1 MRRHGHAALLAGAG
15 TLVIASLAR
24 GQAAP
29 DPAGAAAGPVQL
41 QEITVTGSRIIQ
53 NGLNSP
59 TPLTSI
65 NMGEMSQLQP
75 TTVADQLNDLPT
87 FSGSR
92 SQMTNASGGN
102 FGTSPAAP
110 NPSENVLNLRNMGY
124 TRTLILYD
132 GKRVPPT
139 SPDGTT
145 DVNMIPQMLLQ
156 RVDIVTGG
164 ASAVYGSDAVTGV
177 VNFVTDTHFNGLKVD
192 ANTGIS
198 HDRDDKTYDQGIAWG
213 RTLFGGRGH
222 FEASFEN
229 RDEPSILLRSQ
240 RGWGR
245 DVWTAQGLG
254 TDADP
259 FHLVEN
265 TRIGNSTFG
274 GLITSGALSGQQF
287 TSNGFLAPFVHGTPT
302 SATLPYSKYPYESGG
317 DGAFYN
323 SSFKAAQKMDQ
334 LFTRMDYDFSDSVH
348 GDATLA
354 ATYEHTANSYVYSA
368 LNNATLS
375 AQNPY
380 LLPQYEATLLAAGQP
395 ALKLNETLADFPPEM
410 TDSWERQYFANLEL
424 QGKLGGG
431 YHWDA
436 WYTHAE
442 TRQDTRQ
449 DDNINNQRL
458 YASLDAVTDPTT
470 GQPACSVTLT
480 NPGLDPGCV
489 PLDVFGPGASSQAAI
504 GYVVQPTEFLSV
516 QKMDDVSASITGA
529 PLHDWAGPVNVALN
543 AEWRRLWWELSSD
556 ATPTDAVNCTGIQ
569 YNCTAS
575 TLLWLDGSTPNR
587 SPVTQAVSEAALEF
601 DVPLLANHSLAQDV
615 SVNGAARYTHY
626 DTSGSAVTWK
636 AGLVWKLDE
645 QLTLRATRS
654 RDIRAP
660 TLSDLYFPRAISTI
674 TITDLLTGYSPTVT
688 NIAGGNPNLTPEV
701 GYTTTAGLV
710 FQPDWLPGL
719 AVTLDGFWI
728 NITNAITNLQ
738 GTNPSVQAACY
749 RSGGAS
755 PYCELQQRP
764 NGFTDTSQA
773 NAVTGWFNEEINIA
787 SQSTAGADLDA
798 TYRTTVF
805 SHPLRVRAVGTFQP
819 HIIYTTPGLTT
830 IDLGGV
836 AFSSNALQASPVW
849 RWTLMGDYSPVHNF
863 AIDVMERWRSSL
875 AWTGDPTQIVST
887 PRIASVAY
895 TDLNLSY
902 LFDQGESTT
911 EVYLN
916 IQNLFNKQPPP
927 AAFLGANGNPGGF
940 GGFVYGD
947 DPIGAYFTVGFRYR
961 H

>member
-1 MRRHGHAALLAGAG
+1 MRHNGHAVLLAGAG
-15 TLVIASLAR
+15 TLAFASIAGAQS
-24 GQAAP
+24 AP
-29 DPAGAAAGPVQL
+29 DPGPSTPSPVQL

-53 NGLNSP
+53 SGLSSP
-59 TPLTSI
+59 TPLTSVNI
-65 NMGEMSQLQP
+65 GDMSELQP

-92 SQMTNASGGN
+92 SQMTNASAGN

-139 SPDGTT
+139 SPDGTV

-156 RVDIVTGG
+156 RVDVVTGG

-177 VNFVTDTHFNGLKVD
+177 VNFVTNTHFNGLKVD
-192 ANTGIS
+192 ANAGIS

-213 RTLFGGRGH
+213 KSLFGGRGH

-229 RDEPSILLRSQ
+229 RDDPSILLRSQ

-245 DVWTAQGLG
+245 DVWTVQGAG
-254 TDADP
+254 TAADP
-259 FHLVEN
+259 FHLVGN
-265 TRIGNSTFG
+265 SRIATSTFG
-274 GLITSGALSGQQF
+274 GLINSGALAGQMF
-287 TSNGFLAPFVHGTPT
+287 TNNGFLAPFVAGAPTGTT
-302 SATLPYSKYPYESGG
+302 GYQSGG

-323 SSFKAAQKMDQ
+323 TSFKAALKMDQ
-334 LFTRMDYDFSDSVH
+334 AFARMDYDFSDSVH

-354 ATYEHTANSYVYSA
+354 TTYEHTANSYV
-368 LNNATLS
+368 NNILTSVTMS

-380 LLPQYEATLLAAGQP
+380 LLPQYQQELLAAGQSTFKFSKTW
-395 ALKLNETLADFPPEM
+395 LDMPPEM
-410 TDSWERQYFANLEL
+410 TDSWERQYFANFEL
-424 QGKLGGG
+424 QGEFGGG

-449 DDNINNQRL
+449 DNNINSQNL
-458 YASLDAVTDPTT
+458 YASLNAVTDPST
-470 GQPACSVTLT
+470 GQPVCNVALS

-489 PLDVFGPGASSQAAI
+489 PMDVFGTNSESQAAI
-504 GYVVQPTEFLSV
+504 NYVLGSTEFLST
-516 QKMDDVSASITGA
+516 QKMDDVSASVTGA

-543 AEWRRLWWELSSD
+543 AEWRRLWWELDSD
-556 ATPTDAVNCTGIQ
+556 ATPTDPVNCTGIQ
-569 YNCTAS
+569 YNCSAS
-575 TLLWLDGSTPNR
+575 TLLWYDGATPSR
-587 SPVTQAVSEAALEF
+587 SPVQQRVGEAALEF
-601 DVPLLANHSLAQDV
+601 DAPLLKNVLLAKDV
-615 SVNGAARYTHY
+615 SINGAARYTDY

-636 AGLVWKLDE
+636 AGLVWKVGD

-660 TLSDLYFPRAISTI
+660 TLYDLYFPRATSTI
-674 TITDLLTGYSPTVT
+674 TITDLLTGQSPTVL
-688 NIAGGNPNLTPEV
+688 NVAGGNPNLRPEV

-710 FQPDWLPGL
+710 FQPDWLRGFAL
-719 AVTLDGFWI
+719 TLDGFWI
-728 NITNAITNLQ
+728 RITNAITSLQ
-738 GTNPSVQAACY
+738 GTNPTVQEACY
-749 RSGGAS
+749 RSGGTS
-755 PYCELQQRP
+755 TYCDLQARP
-764 NGFTDTSQA
+764 DGFTDTSA
-773 NAVTGWFNEEINIA
+773 GNAVTAWYNEEINIA
-787 SQSTAGADLDA
+787 SQTTEGADLDA
-798 TYRTTVF
+798 TYLTAAF
-805 SHPLRVRAVGTFQP
+805 AHPLKLRALGTYQP

-863 AIDVMERWRSSL
+863 DIGVMERWRSSL

-902 LFDQGESTT
+902 LFDQSDSTT

-916 IQNLFNKQPPP
+916 ILNLFNKQPPA
-927 AAFLGANGNPGGF
+927 AAFLGANGNVGGF

-947 DPIGAYFTVGFRYR
+947 DPIGTYFTVGFRYR
-961 H
+961 R